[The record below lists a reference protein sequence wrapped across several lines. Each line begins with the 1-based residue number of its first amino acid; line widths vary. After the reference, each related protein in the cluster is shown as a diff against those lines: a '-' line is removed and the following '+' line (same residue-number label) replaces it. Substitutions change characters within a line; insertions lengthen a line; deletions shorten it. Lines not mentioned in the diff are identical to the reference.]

1 MQSSIIALSLLSLN
15 FFLRES
21 LDVLESEKL
30 NLQDRCLCLEAEV
43 LEKEE
48 KLNLQEEEFQKQ
60 DAVRVQST
68 KELKAVAKHWTE
80 KWQKVALTL
89 QSTQEEL
96 EELKKNNSRNE
107 VRLSLCH
114 SLKIKLIKMLMLYWL
129 FNYVFFNNRESL
141 SHC

>member
-1 MQSSIIALSLLSLN
+1 M
-15 FFLRES
+15 
-21 LDVLESEKL
+21 ESEKL

-107 VRLSLCH
+107 VRLSLYH